1 MYLDIQYNT
10 DVTTPSY
17 YVQTHSVHVI
27 NTCVYPFGEQWFV
40 VCIITAMD
48 RFEGA
53 LDVQD
58 FVDIAVH
65 RSQTPQSF
73 YSEKPILY
81 HQSLS
86 ASLSISVADLNSAP
100 LLASFANSYTLNG
113 SRAGDDSAD
122 SIPVEHQPDSII
134 SNVDIWVTSEH
145 LKLYIPSH
153 HAGVTIQYPAI
164 SVIAA
169 QHSPPSVYLQI
180 LKALGSYDDHD
191 PESSLSVTLIPA
203 ASTNVE
209 APSSPPSDALPSP
222 TQLLYT
228 ALTEC
233 SNLHPDQDESNSEND
248 GPDMMY
254 EGGDQSLSSGIA
266 LPPPIPGGGG
276 WITADNVND
285 FFDEDGNFR
294 PRAHANGEALGPGAG
309 AVRAREENEEGDVGA
324 RLNGD
329 ATKWQRTD

>member
-1 MYLDIQYNT
+1 
-10 DVTTPSY
+10 
-17 YVQTHSVHVI
+17 
-27 NTCVYPFGEQWFV
+27 
-40 VCIITAMD
+40 MD

-53 LDVQD
+53 PDVRD
-58 FVDIAVH
+58 FVDIVVH

-81 HQSLS
+81 HQSFS
-86 ASLSISVADLNSAP
+86 ASLSIPAAELNSAP
-100 LLASFANSYTLNG
+100 LLASFANSSLLNG
-113 SRAGDDSAD
+113 SHTAGDDSTISALVD
-122 SIPVEHQPDSII
+122 QQQDVTI
-134 SNVDIWVTSEH
+134 SNVAIWVTSED

-153 HAGVTIQYPAI
+153 HAGVAIQYPAI

-191 PESSLSVTLIPA
+191 PESTLSVTLIPA
-203 ASTNVE
+203 APTNIE
-209 APSSPPSDALPSP
+209 APSSPLSDALPSP

-233 SNLHPDQDESNSEND
+233 SNLHPDPDESNSENE
-248 GPDMMY
+248 GPNIMY
-254 EGGDQSLSSGIA
+254 EGGDQLLSSGIA

-294 PRAHANGEALGPGAG
+294 PRADANGETLGPGAG
-309 AVRAREENEEGDVGA
+309 AVRAREEDEEGDEGA
-324 RLNGD
+324 SLNGD

>member
-1 MYLDIQYNT
+1 M
-10 DVTTPSY
+10 
-17 YVQTHSVHVI
+17 
-27 NTCVYPFGEQWFV
+27 
-40 VCIITAMD
+40 TAMD

-58 FVDIAVH
+58 FIDIAVH

-81 HQSLS
+81 HQSFS
-86 ASLSISVADLNSAP
+86 ASLSIPVADLNSTP
-100 LLASFANSYTLNG
+100 LLASFANTSSLNG
-113 SRAGDDSAD
+113 TRPAGYDSPD
-122 SIPVEHQPDSII
+122 SPSVEHQRDVII

-145 LKLYIPSH
+145 LKLYISSH

-191 PESSLSVTLIPA
+191 PESTFAVTLIPTTSA
-203 ASTNVE
+203 NVE
-209 APSSPPSDALPSP
+209 VPSSPPPDALPSP

-233 SNLHPDQDESNSEND
+233 SNLHPDPDESNSENE
-248 GPDMMY
+248 GPDIMY
-254 EGGDQSLSSGIA
+254 GDDQLLSSGMA

-276 WITADNVND
+276 WITADNVNE

-294 PRAHANGEALGPGAG
+294 PRAVANGEALGPGAG
-309 AVRAREENEEGDVGA
+309 AVRSREEDGEGDGGA
-324 RLNGD
+324 SLNGD

>member
-1 MYLDIQYNT
+1 MTKQPD
-10 DVTTPSY
+10 P
-17 YVQTHSVHVI
+17 HR
-27 NTCVYPFGEQWFV
+27 FV
-40 VCIITAMD
+40 SSACGIFTTAMD

-81 HQSLS
+81 HQSFS
-86 ASLSISVADLNSAP
+86 ASLSVPVADLNSTQV
-100 LLASFANSYTLNG
+100 LASFATPPILNG
-113 SRAGDDSAD
+113 TPAGHDSTD
-122 SIPVEHQPDSII
+122 SSSLEHQQDVII

-145 LKLYIPSH
+145 LKLYIPSY

-164 SVIAA
+164 SVIAT
-169 QHSPPSVYLQI
+169 QQSPPSVYLQI

-191 PESSLSVTLIPA
+191 PESTFSVTLIPA
-203 ASTNVE
+203 ASANTE

-233 SNLHPDQDESNSEND
+233 SNLHPDPDESNSENE
-248 GPDMMY
+248 GPDIMY
-254 EGGDQSLSSGIA
+254 EGNGQLLSSGIT
-266 LPPPIPGGGG
+266 LPPPMPGGGG

-285 FFDEDGNFR
+285 YFDEDGNFR
-294 PRAHANGEALGPGAG
+294 PRADANGEPLGPGAG
-309 AVRAREENEEGDVGA
+309 AVRLREEDEDEDGGA
-324 RLNGD
+324 SLNGD

>member
-1 MYLDIQYNT
+1 
-10 DVTTPSY
+10 
-17 YVQTHSVHVI
+17 
-27 NTCVYPFGEQWFV
+27 
-40 VCIITAMD
+40 MD

-53 LDVQD
+53 PDILD
-58 FVDIAVH
+58 FIDIAVH

-73 YSEKPILY
+73 HSEKPILY
-81 HQSLS
+81 HQSFS
-86 ASLSISVADLNSAP
+86 ASLSIPAVDLNSAP
-100 LLASFANSYTLNG
+100 LLASFANASVLNG
-113 SRAGDDSAD
+113 SRSAGDDSTD
-122 SIPVEHQPDSII
+122 SELVDQQQDVTIP
-134 SNVDIWVTSEH
+134 NVAIWVTSEY

-191 PESSLSVTLIPA
+191 PESTLSVTLIPS

-209 APSSPPSDALPSP
+209 APSSPQSDALPSP

-233 SNLHPDQDESNSEND
+233 SNLHPDPDESNSENE
-248 GPDMMY
+248 GPDIMY
-254 EGGDQSLSSGIA
+254 EGGGQLLSSGVA

-294 PRAHANGEALGPGAG
+294 PRADANGEALGPGAG
-309 AVRAREENEEGDVGA
+309 AVRAREEDEEGDGGA
-324 RLNGD
+324 NLNGD
-329 ATKWQRTD
+329 ASKWQRTD

>member
-1 MYLDIQYNT
+1 MPVDNT
-10 DVTTPSY
+10 E
-17 YVQTHSVHVI
+17 HCI
-27 NTCVYPFGEQWFV
+27 NYTL
-40 VCIITAMD
+40 VCIRISYGVQIFVSSAGTVITVMD

-53 LDVQD
+53 PDVQD

-81 HQSLS
+81 YQSLS
-86 ASLSISVADLNSAP
+86 ASLSIPVADLNSAP
-100 LLASFANSYTLNG
+100 LLASFANSSVLNG
-113 SRAGDDSAD
+113 SGTAGGDSTDSALVD
-122 SIPVEHQPDSII
+122 QQQDVTIT
-134 SNVDIWVTSEH
+134 NVAIWVTSEH
-145 LKLYIPSH
+145 LRLYIPSH

-180 LKALGSYDDHD
+180 LKILGSYDDHD
-191 PESSLSVTLIPA
+191 PESTVSVTLIPST
-203 ASTNVE
+203 STNVE
-209 APSSPPSDALPSP
+209 APSSPQSDALPSP

-233 SNLHPDQDESNSEND
+233 SNLHPDLDESNSENE
-248 GPDMMY
+248 GPNIMY
-254 EGGDQSLSSGIA
+254 QGGDQPLSSGIG

-294 PRAHANGEALGPGAG
+294 PRADADGEALGPGAG
-309 AVRAREENEEGDVGA
+309 AVRSREADEEEDEGA
-324 RLNGD
+324 SLNGD

>member
-1 MYLDIQYNT
+1 M
-10 DVTTPSY
+10 VRGA
-17 YVQTHSVHVI
+17 VI
-27 NTCVYPFGEQWFV
+27 TV
-40 VCIITAMD
+40 MD

-53 LDVQD
+53 PDVQD

-86 ASLSISVADLNSAP
+86 ASLSIPVADLNSAP
-100 LLASFANSYTLNG
+100 LLASFANSSVLNG
-113 SRAGDDSAD
+113 SGPAGDDSTD
-122 SIPVEHQPDSII
+122 SALVDQQQDVTIT
-134 SNVDIWVTSEH
+134 NVAIWVTSEH
-145 LKLYIPSH
+145 LRLYIPSH

-180 LKALGSYDDHD
+180 LKVLGSYDDHD
-191 PESSLSVTLIPA
+191 PESTVSVTLMPST
-203 ASTNVE
+203 STNAE
-209 APSSPPSDALPSP
+209 SPSSPRLDALASP

-233 SNLHPDQDESNSEND
+233 SNLHPDPDESNSENE
-248 GPDMMY
+248 GPNIMY
-254 EGGDQSLSSGIA
+254 DEDDQSLSSGIA

-294 PRAHANGEALGPGAG
+294 PRADANGEALGPGAG
-309 AVRAREENEEGDVGA
+309 AVRSREADEEEHEGA
-324 RLNGD
+324 SLNGD

>member
-1 MYLDIQYNT
+1 MQ
-10 DVTTPSY
+10 
-17 YVQTHSVHVI
+17 
-27 NTCVYPFGEQWFV
+27 
-40 VCIITAMD
+40 

-53 LDVQD
+53 PDVQD

-81 HQSLS
+81 HQSFS
-86 ASLSISVADLNSAP
+86 ASLSIPVADINSAP
-100 LLASFANSYTLNG
+100 ILASFANSSVLNG
-113 SRAGDDSAD
+113 SRTAGDDSTDYALLD
-122 SIPVEHQPDSII
+122 QQQDVII
-134 SNVDIWVTSEH
+134 SNVAIWVTSEH

-191 PESSLSVTLIPA
+191 PESTLSVTLIPA

-209 APSSPPSDALPSP
+209 APSSPQLDAPPSP

-233 SNLHPDQDESNSEND
+233 SNLHPDLDESNSENE
-248 GPDMMY
+248 GPNIMY

-285 FFDEDGNFR
+285 FLDEDGNFR
-294 PRAHANGEALGPGAG
+294 PRADEDGEALGPGAG
-309 AVRAREENEEGDVGA
+309 AVRVREEDEEEDGGA
-324 RLNGD
+324 SLNGD

>member
-1 MYLDIQYNT
+1 
-10 DVTTPSY
+10 
-17 YVQTHSVHVI
+17 
-27 NTCVYPFGEQWFV
+27 
-40 VCIITAMD
+40 MD

-58 FVDIAVH
+58 FIDIAVH

-81 HQSLS
+81 HQSCS
-86 ASLSISVADLNSAP
+86 ASLSIPVADLNSVP
-100 LLASFANSYTLNG
+100 LLASFANSSALNG
-113 SRAGDDSAD
+113 SRPAGDDSTD
-122 SIPVEHQPDSII
+122 STSVEHQPDVII
-134 SNVDIWVTSEH
+134 SNIDIWVTSEH

-153 HAGVTIQYPAI
+153 DAGVTIQYPAI

-191 PESSLSVTLIPA
+191 PESTLSVTLIPT

-209 APSSPPSDALPSP
+209 SPSSPPSNAPPSP
-222 TQLLYT
+222 IQLLYT

-233 SNLHPDQDESNSEND
+233 SNLHPDPNESNSENE
-248 GPDMMY
+248 GPGIIY
-254 EGGDQSLSSGIA
+254 EGGDQLLSSGIA
-266 LPPPIPGGGG
+266 LPPPLPGGGG

-294 PRAHANGEALGPGAG
+294 PRADANGEALGPGAG
-309 AVRAREENEEGDVGA
+309 ATRAREEDEEGNGGA
-324 RLNGD
+324 SLNGD
-329 ATKWQRTD
+329 ATKWQRTE

>member
-1 MYLDIQYNT
+1 
-10 DVTTPSY
+10 
-17 YVQTHSVHVI
+17 
-27 NTCVYPFGEQWFV
+27 
-40 VCIITAMD
+40 MD

-53 LDVQD
+53 PDVQD
-58 FVDIAVH
+58 YDDIAVH

-73 YSEKPILY
+73 YSEKSILY
-81 HQSLS
+81 HQSFS
-86 ASLSISVADLNSAP
+86 ASLSIPVADLNSTP
-100 LLASFANSYTLNG
+100 LLTSFANSSEPNG
-113 SRAGDDSAD
+113 SRTAGDDSTD
-122 SIPVEHQPDSII
+122 SPLVDQQQEVTI
-134 SNVDIWVTSEH
+134 SNVAIWVTSEH

-169 QHSPPSVYLQI
+169 QLSPPSVYLQI

-191 PESSLSVTLIPA
+191 PESTLSLTLIPA

-209 APSSPPSDALPSP
+209 APSSPQSDALSSP

-233 SNLHPDQDESNSEND
+233 SNLHPDPDESNSENE
-248 GPDMMY
+248 GPNIMY
-254 EGGDQSLSSGIA
+254 EEGDQALSSGMA

-276 WITADNVND
+276 WITAENLND

-294 PRAHANGEALGPGAG
+294 SRADANGEALGPGAG
-309 AVRAREENEEGDVGA
+309 AVRAREEDGEEDGEA
-324 RLNGD
+324 HLNGD

>member
-1 MYLDIQYNT
+1 
-10 DVTTPSY
+10 
-17 YVQTHSVHVI
+17 
-27 NTCVYPFGEQWFV
+27 
-40 VCIITAMD
+40 MD

-53 LDVQD
+53 PDVQD

-81 HQSLS
+81 YQSLS
-86 ASLSISVADLNSAP
+86 ASLSIPVADLNSAP
-100 LLASFANSYTLNG
+100 LLASFASSSVLNG
-113 SRAGDDSAD
+113 SGTTGDDSTD
-122 SIPVEHQPDSII
+122 SALVDQQQDVTIT
-134 SNVDIWVTSEH
+134 NVAIWVTSEH
-145 LKLYIPSH
+145 LRLYIPSH
-153 HAGVTIQYPAI
+153 HAGITIQYPAI

-169 QHSPPSVYLQI
+169 QHAPPSVYLQI
-180 LKALGSYDDHD
+180 LKVLGSYDDHD
-191 PESSLSVTLIPA
+191 PESTVSVTLIPST
-203 ASTNVE
+203 STNLE
-209 APSSPPSDALPSP
+209 ALSSPQSDALPSP

-233 SNLHPDQDESNSEND
+233 SNLHPDPDEFNSDNESPNI
-248 GPDMMY
+248 MY
-254 EGGDQSLSSGIA
+254 EGGDQPLSSGIA

-294 PRAHANGEALGPGAG
+294 PRANANGEALGPGAG
-309 AVRAREENEEGDVGA
+309 AVRSREADEEEDEGTS
-324 RLNGD
+324 LNGD

>member
-1 MYLDIQYNT
+1 MY
-10 DVTTPSY
+10 
-17 YVQTHSVHVI
+17 SVEI
-27 NTCVYPFGEQWFV
+27 FIWFV
-40 VCIITAMD
+40 SSAGTVVTVMD

-53 LDVQD
+53 PDVQD

-86 ASLSISVADLNSAP
+86 ASLSIPVVDLNSAP
-100 LLASFANSYTLNG
+100 LLASFANLSVLNG
-113 SRAGDDSAD
+113 SGTAGDDSTD
-122 SIPVEHQPDSII
+122 SALVEQQQDVTIA
-134 SNVDIWVTSEH
+134 NVAVWVTSEH
-145 LKLYIPSH
+145 LRLYFQSH
-153 HAGVTIQYPAI
+153 HSGVAIQYPAI
-164 SVIAA
+164 SVIAV

-191 PESSLSVTLIPA
+191 PESTISLTLIPDI
-203 ASTNVE
+203 STNAE
-209 APSSPPSDALPSP
+209 APSSPPSDTLPSP
-222 TQLLYT
+222 IQLLYT

-233 SNLHPDQDESNSEND
+233 SNLHPDPDESNSENE
-248 GPDMMY
+248 GTSIMY
-254 EGGDQSLSSGIA
+254 EGSDQSLSSGIA

-294 PRAHANGEALGPGAG
+294 PRADTNGEALGPGAG
-309 AVRAREENEEGDVGA
+309 AVRSREADEEENEGA
-324 RLNGD
+324 SLNGD

>member
-1 MYLDIQYNT
+1 
-10 DVTTPSY
+10 
-17 YVQTHSVHVI
+17 
-27 NTCVYPFGEQWFV
+27 
-40 VCIITAMD
+40 MD

-65 RSQTPQSF
+65 RSQTPESF
-73 YSEKPILY
+73 YSEQPILY
-81 HQSLS
+81 HQSFA
-86 ASLSISVADLNSAP
+86 ASLSIPVPDLNSAP
-100 LLASFANSYTLNG
+100 LLASFADSSALNG
-113 SRAGDDSAD
+113 NCPAGDDSLD
-122 SIPVEHQPDSII
+122 STSAEQQLDATI
-134 SNVDIWVTSEH
+134 SNVDIWVTSEY

-153 HAGVTIQYPAI
+153 HAGVAIQYPAI

-191 PESSLSVTLIPA
+191 PESTLPVTLIPA
-203 ASTNVE
+203 ASTHVE

-222 TQLLYT
+222 TQLLYA

-233 SNLHPDQDESNSEND
+233 SNLHPDPDESNSENE
-248 GPDMMY
+248 GPDIMY
-254 EGGDQSLSSGIA
+254 EGGDQVLSSGIA

-276 WITADNVND
+276 WITAENVND

-294 PRAHANGEALGPGAG
+294 PRADAGGEALGPGAG
-309 AVRAREENEEGDVGA
+309 AVRAREEDEGWDGGA
-324 RLNGD
+324 GLNGD

>member
-1 MYLDIQYNT
+1 
-10 DVTTPSY
+10 
-17 YVQTHSVHVI
+17 
-27 NTCVYPFGEQWFV
+27 
-40 VCIITAMD
+40 MD

-53 LDVQD
+53 PDVQD

-86 ASLSISVADLNSAP
+86 ASLSIPVADLNSAP
-100 LLASFANSYTLNG
+100 LLASFANSSVLNG
-113 SRAGDDSAD
+113 SGTAGDDSTDPALVD
-122 SIPVEHQPDSII
+122 QQHDVTIT
-134 SNVDIWVTSEH
+134 NVAIWVTSEH
-145 LKLYIPSH
+145 LRLYFPSH
-153 HAGVTIQYPAI
+153 HTGVAIQYPAI

-180 LKALGSYDDHD
+180 LKVLGSYDDHD
-191 PESSLSVTLIPA
+191 PESTLSVTLIPFT
-203 ASTNVE
+203 STNVE
-209 APSSPPSDALPSP
+209 APSSPQSDALPSP

-233 SNLHPDQDESNSEND
+233 SNLHPDPDESNSENE
-248 GPDMMY
+248 GPDIMY
-254 EGGDQSLSSGIA
+254 EGGNQPLSSGIA
-266 LPPPIPGGGG
+266 LPPPIPGSGG

-294 PRAHANGEALGPGAG
+294 PRADVNGGALGPGAG
-309 AVRAREENEEGDVGA
+309 AVRSREADEEVDEGA
-324 RLNGD
+324 SLNGD